1 MGNKRVSTHQLI
13 VLHYKKD
20 FIMDYTL
27 RQARGLESRLRNL
40 SIDNQIIEVRAYD
53 GAVALID
60 MQAGVVSLDSEI
72 ADKVE
77 INDIRHD
84 IKNMINVMNMECGVS
99 ELLNQRDMLY
109 AKRDILNTLGAS
121 DDIDRQLDYIK
132 ENPKALRIVSVYTE
146 SMEEDMLDTLACID
160 VELNEISRKLNE
172 LNNSVV
178 VSIDDEDIEFLKE
191 RGVL

>member
-1 MGNKRVSTHQLI
+1 
-13 VLHYKKD
+13 
-20 FIMDYTL
+20 MDYTL